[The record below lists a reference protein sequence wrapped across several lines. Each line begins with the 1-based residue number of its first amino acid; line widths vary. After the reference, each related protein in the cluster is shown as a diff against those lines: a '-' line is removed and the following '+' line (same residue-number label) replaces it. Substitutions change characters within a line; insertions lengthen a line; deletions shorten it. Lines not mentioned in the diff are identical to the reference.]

1 MAVEARTFGYYS
13 RFPPLL
19 PSIKLVLTSCTD
31 TVRVTSQQQ
40 QRETIRLDEVYLILV
55 LDSVLSGRLLQ
66 YMSVE
71 ALDLWITTPSLFYLP
86 D

>member
-1 MAVEARTFGYYS
+1 MAAEARTFGCYS
-13 RFPPLL
+13 RFSPLL

-31 TVRVTSQQQ
+31 TISVTSQQQ
-40 QRETIRLDEVYLILV
+40 HRETIRLDEVYLIVV

-66 YMSVE
+66 YMPVE
-71 ALDLWITTPSLFYLP
+71 ALDIRITTPSLFYLP